1 MQPLETVGIEQSIPA
16 AKSTFSFT
24 SIFTRDARHWDGV
37 PRINI
42 YLLRL
47 LFILMLVF
55 LGKDSWTHIFTF
67 KGTWDPMAAMAWSIW
82 ASYSVLSIIGIINPL
97 KMLPIVMLEIL
108 YKMIWLIVVAY
119 PLWSSNRLIA
129 SPAENMTNA
138 FLWVVLPIVVMPWRY
153 VFRRYISGVRKGK

>member
-1 MQPLETVGIEQSIPA
+1 MQSHENTGVDQSSSSGKTKSDFA
-16 AKSTFSFT
+16 A
-24 SIFTRDARHWDGV
+24 IFRRDARHWDGV

-55 LGKDSWTHIFTF
+55 LGKDSWTHIFTV
-67 KGTWDPMAAMAWSIW
+67 KGTWDPMAAVAWSIW

-108 YKMIWLIVVAY
+108 YKLIWLGLVAY
-119 PLWSSNRLIA
+119 PLWSSNQLIGSA
-129 SPAENMTNA
+129 AENMTYA
-138 FLWVVLPIVVMPWRY
+138 FLWVVLPILVMPWRY
-153 VFRRYISGVRKGK
+153 VFRRYISGVRKDK

>member
-1 MQPLETVGIEQSIPA
+1 MQSHENVGVDQSFRPI
-16 AKSTFSFT
+16 KTTFSFA
-24 SIFTRDARHWDGV
+24 SIFRRDDQHWDGV

-47 LFILMLVF
+47 LFMLMFLF

-67 KGTWDPMAAMAWSIW
+67 KGTWNPMDAMAWSIW

-108 YKMIWLIVVAY
+108 YKLIWLIIVAY
-119 PLWSSNRLIA
+119 PLWSSKRLTGSA
-129 SPAENMTNA
+129 AEDMTYA

-153 VFRRYISGVRKGK
+153 VFRRYISGVRKDK